1 MLPVLR
7 LQELEAMQPKT
18 DKPHKSGGLGLLL
31 IAIVSGLVV
40 KLVGDPLVEVI
51 SPQIKHAARDAGEL
65 LEDQRWGRQ
74 WEKQWERKWER
85 WSDQWQDWRRR
96 QDSP

>member
-1 MLPVLR
+1 
-7 LQELEAMQPKT
+7 MQPKI

-51 SPQIKHAARDAGEL
+51 SSQIKHAARDAGEF

-74 WEKQWERKWER
+74 WEKRWEH
-85 WSDQWQDWRRR
+85 WSEQWQDW
-96 QDSP
+96 QKQKNSP

>member
-1 MLPVLR
+1 
-7 LQELEAMQPKT
+7 MQPKT

-51 SPQIKHAARDAGEL
+51 SPPIKHAAREAGDFL
-65 LEDQRWGRQ
+65 DDRQWGRQ
-74 WEKQWERKWER
+74 WGKKWDKHWEHWRE
-85 WSDQWQDWRRR
+85 QWQDWRGDP
-96 QDSP
+96 DSR